1 MWMSM
6 TGYGRG
12 EAQKEDV
19 FVSADI
25 RSVNHR
31 FLDIHVRCPSK
42 YLSWETRVRGMVR
55 ESLKRGKVDV
65 FLNVRQWDKT
75 GTGVRVNRGVLSS
88 FLAEASRIREE
99 CGIPIEV
106 TLRDLLGVPD
116 LFVFTAEGSDP
127 AEEHWELGEKA
138 VHKALS
144 MLQSSRMEEGERLRV
159 VIRESVSGLASFRD
173 RIALLFHENKELA
186 LCRFKERIQS
196 LSGESGLDP
205 ARLHQEAAFLLDR
218 LDITE
223 ECDRLGSHLAGLTK
237 LLDSPG
243 EAVGKRFDFLVQEIF
258 RELTTASNKSA
269 HPGISELAV
278 NAKTELEKIR
288 EQIQNVE

>member
-1 MWMSM
+1 MSM

-12 EAQKEDV
+12 EAQEEDV
-19 FVSADI
+19 SITVDV

-42 YLSWETRVRGMVR
+42 FLSWETRVRGLVR

-65 FLNVRQWDKT
+65 FLNVREWGKI
-75 GTGVRVNRGVLSS
+75 GTAVRVNRGILSS
-88 FLAEASRIREE
+88 FLEEASRIREE
-99 CGIPIEV
+99 CGVPIEL
-106 TLRDLLGVPD
+106 TFRDLLGVPE
-116 LFVFTAEGSDP
+116 LFAFTPEGTDP
-127 AEEHWELGEKA
+127 AEERWGLAEKA
-138 VHKALS
+138 VRNALS
-144 MLQSSRMEEGERLRV
+144 MLQSSRMEEGERMRT
-159 VIRESVSGLASFRD
+159 VIGESVRGLASFRGQ
-173 RIALLFHENKELA
+173 IASLTVENKELA
-186 LCRFKERIQS
+186 LNRFKEKIQS
-196 LSGESGLDP
+196 LSGEAGLDP

-223 ECDRLGSHLAGLTK
+223 ECDRLGSHLAGLAN
-237 LLDSPG
+237 LLGNQG

-258 RELTTASNKSA
+258 RELNTASNKSA
-269 HPGISELAV
+269 HTGVSELVV